1 MRRPAGQRRI
11 PRPVRRQR
19 EPFLMLPVSLLQN
32 PGWRILNLS
41 ARRVL
46 DRIVVEHLNHVGIKN
61 GELPVTYQNFVDH
74 GVDRHAIKQALT
86 DLTALGFIKITRPG
100 RSGNADFRQPTLYEL
115 TICHTI
121 SELSGQQVPATH
133 AWRRVA
139 TLDDAKLRLQNAR
152 TPNQP
157 HPKSHPTT
165 SQGPTSKP
173 SVHDTVRNE
182 QHSHGSKPPRRHLNG
197 SGQGHITARLRPHQ
211 PPGRP
216 PHGRL

>member
-1 MRRPAGQRRI
+1 
-11 PRPVRRQR
+11 VRRQR

-100 RSGNADFRQPTLYEL
+100 RSGNANFRQPTLYEL
-115 TICHTI
+115 TICPTI

-133 AWRRVA
+133 SWRRVA

-152 TPNQP
+152 M
-157 HPKSHPTT
+157 
-165 SQGPTSKP
+165 
-173 SVHDTVRNE
+173 VRNN
-182 QHSHGSKPPRRHLNG
+182 QRSHVSERPRQHLNG
-197 SGQGHITARLRPHQ
+197 SGQNRVTIRLRPHQ
-211 PPGRP
+211 PPDRP

>member
-11 PRPVRRQR
+11 PKPVRRQR
-19 EPFLMLPVSLLQN
+19 SQEPFLILHLSLLQN

-46 DRIVVEHLNHVGIKN
+46 DRLVIEHLNHGGQNN
-61 GELPVTYQNFVDH
+61 GKLPVTYQ
-74 GVDRHAIKQALT
+74 IKQALT